1 MKYSKSYGKK
11 TKATKKSKSKK
22 VVRTKRK
29 KGY

>member
-11 TKATKKSKSKK
+11 TKATKKPKSKK